1 MIKKL
6 KKKKTKE
13 AIAWMRIN
21 NVDLE
26 EVPDGCLEVLGE
38 IAPPSHVI
46 SSDRKNLDSEEVV
59 SIGIEWLRNI
69 EEDADDVDNTTMK
82 ELTRVTGVRIPK
94 KLSRKNK
101 KNAMKDVTEWFR
113 DHDQDF
119 DNVIQM
125 VIQKVV

>member
-1 MIKKL
+1 MVAL
-6 KKKKTKE
+6 KYF
-13 AIAWMRIN
+13 
-21 NVDLE
+21 
-26 EVPDGCLEVLGE
+26 GE

-82 ELTRVTGVRIPK
+82 ELTRVTGVRIPE

-101 KNAMKDVTEWFR
+101 KNAMKDAIEWFR

-119 DNVIQM
+119 DNVTQM
-125 VIQKVV
+125 VIQKVI